1 MSESARDTDEAAS
14 AMLPV
19 QDPWFEVTQ
28 LSPGLFRI
36 TEPRCHRWVR
46 ANCFLILGRQRDILV
61 DSGMGVAALRPI
73 LDRLSSRPRLVFTT
87 HAHIDHVGSHP
98 EFTNCE
104 ILAHPAEADELARPG
119 QQGLRF
125 PKRSAEQIAELRR
138 SGIEPSEFMLE
149 AVPFVGY
156 DLESHRRAAVKPTRL
171 VSEGDVVE
179 TGDREFQVLHLPGH
193 SPGSIALWERSSGAL
208 FSGDAIYDGV
218 IVDNLPGS
226 DVKLYRTTMKR
237 LAELPVAQVF
247 GGHNA
252 PMTRNQML
260 DVVNKYLT
268 SRPESPDSPIR

>member
-1 MSESARDTDEAAS
+1 MTESARDKDEAAS
-14 AMLPV
+14 ASLPV

-36 TEPRCHRWVR
+36 TEPGCHRWVR
-46 ANCFLILGRQRDILV
+46 ANCFLILGTERDILV

-73 LDRLSSRPRLVFTT
+73 LDRLSSRTRLIFTT

-98 EFTNCE
+98 EFANYE
-104 ILAHPAEADELARPG
+104 ILVHPAEADELARPG
-119 QQGLRF
+119 RPGLRF
-125 PKRSAEQIAELRR
+125 PKRSAEELVALRA

-156 DLESHRRAAVKPTRL
+156 DLESYRRAPVKPTRL

-179 TGDREFQVLHLPGH
+179 TGDREFEVLHLPGH
-193 SPGSIALWERSSGAL
+193 SPGSIALWERSSGSL

-226 DVKLYRTTMKR
+226 DVEIYRETMNR

-252 PMTRNQML
+252 PMTRTQML

-268 SRPESPDSPIR
+268 SRPGEAR

>member
-1 MSESARDTDEAAS
+1 MTESARDTDEAAG
-14 AMLPV
+14 ACLPV

-28 LSPGLFRI
+28 LTPDLVRI

-46 ANCFLILGRQRDILV
+46 ANCFLILGRERDILV
-61 DSGMGVAALRPI
+61 DSGMGVAALRPVV
-73 LDRLSSRPRLVFTT
+73 DRLSSRPRLVFTT
-87 HAHIDHVGSHP
+87 HAPIDHVGSHP

-104 ILAHPAEADELARPG
+104 ILVHPAEADELARPG
-119 QQGLRF
+119 RQGLRF
-125 PKRSAEQIAELRR
+125 PKRSAEEVAALRA

-156 DLESHRRAAVKPTRL
+156 DLESHRRAPVKPTRL

-193 SPGSIALWERSSGAL
+193 SPGSVALWERSSGSL

-218 IVDNLPGS
+218 IVDNLPRS
-226 DVKLYRTTMKR
+226 DVELYRATMKR
-237 LAELPVAQVF
+237 LAQLPLTHVF

-252 PMTRNQML
+252 PMTRTQML
-260 DVVNKYLT
+260 DVVDRYLA
-268 SRPESPDSPIR
+268 SRL